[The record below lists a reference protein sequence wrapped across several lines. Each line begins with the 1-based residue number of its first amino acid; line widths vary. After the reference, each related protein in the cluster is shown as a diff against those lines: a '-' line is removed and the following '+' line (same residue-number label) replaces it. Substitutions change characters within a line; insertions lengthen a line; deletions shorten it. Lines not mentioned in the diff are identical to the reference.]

1 MAELT
6 WRRSGLQAPAKPGDW
21 TGPISVGQ
29 ASRRARVQAQ
39 QAGLTG
45 KAVTSFVQ
53 VWERA
58 AKGAK
63 KLATGHGLEGMVPR
77 AQWSKMTKAE
87 QREMKDARHAS
98 FAFLGASEL
107 LGFRSEDEQGAAA
120 AQVGGDIWLVHGVP
134 VPATTGS
141 ERVTAAEKVG
151 WEPMWVRP
159 WELAGYPTWPDMDQA
174 DLAFVNALAEWEAA
188 QHDGVAPKAD
198 PVPGT
203 PSTPSSAWGIAH
215 LGAPQKLPTV
225 KEER

>member
-6 WRRSGLQAPAKPGDW
+6 WRRSGLQAPPKPGDW

-29 ASRRARVQAQ
+29 AARRARAQAQ

-45 KAVTSFVQ
+45 NAVTSFVQ

-77 AQWSKMTKAE
+77 AQWSKTSKAE
-87 QREMKDARHAS
+87 QREMKDSRHAS
-98 FAFLGASEL
+98 FTFLGASEL
-107 LGFRSEDEQGAAA
+107 LGFRSEDEQGAAT
-120 AQVGGDIWLVHGVP
+120 QVGGEVWLVHGVP

-141 ERVTAAEKVG
+141 DRVTAAEKVG

-174 DLAFVNALAEWEAA
+174 DLAFANALAEWEAV
-188 QHDGVAPKAD
+188 QHDGVPQGRTGPRHSKHALQC
-198 PVPGT
+198 
-203 PSTPSSAWGIAH
+203 
-215 LGAPQKLPTV
+215 LGH
-225 KEER
+225 

>member
-6 WRRSGLQAPAKPGDW
+6 WRRSGLQAPPKPGDW

-29 ASRRARVQAQ
+29 ASRRARAQAQ

-45 KAVTSFVQ
+45 KAVTSFVR

-87 QREMKDARHAS
+87 QREMKDSRHAS
-98 FAFLGASEL
+98 FTSLGASEF

-120 AQVGGDIWLVHGVP
+120 TQVGSEVWLVHGVP

-174 DLAFVNALAEWEAA
+174 DFAFANALAEWEAA
-188 QHDGVAPKAD
+188 QHAGVAPKGEQ
-198 PVPGT
+198 VPGT
-203 PSTPSSAWGIAH
+203 PSTPSSAWGFEH
-215 LGAPQKLPTV
+215 LGAPRKLPEV